1 MTEIPE
7 HLLERSKAR
16 RAALGLLKDGE
27 TASSAAPVK
36 AAGAA
41 PAAAAA
47 SAAPAKA
54 AAAPAPVKKV
64 EPPAPYVL
72 AALSRKKAPFWA
84 SFCLLFM
91 PIWAILYV
99 GTLERPPQRE
109 AGVLGAGSSIY
120 AAKCASCHGGNGQGG
135 VGSALNNGSV
145 VATFPNAADHLWWVI
160 NGSGAVSKGDNY
172 GSPDRP
178 GGQRVS
184 AGGMPAWAAG
194 LSAKEIVEVV
204 YYERIRHGLLTEEE
218 ELALHDL
225 AESPDLPAKFAA
237 GTTVAELQALLDA
250 LAAGAEGEAA
260 AK

>member
-27 TASSAAPVK
+27 VASSAAPVK

-41 PAAAAA
+41 PAAAA
-47 SAAPAKA
+47 SSGPVAKA
-54 AAAPAPVKKV
+54 AAAAAPVKKI

-72 AALSRKKAPFWA
+72 AALNRKRAPYWA
-84 SFCLLFM
+84 SFCLLFL

-109 AGVLGAGSSIY
+109 AGVLGAGSSAY
-120 AAKCASCHGGNGQGG
+120 SAKCASCHGGSGQGG
-135 VGSALNNGSV
+135 VGTALNQGSV
-145 VATFPNAADHLWWVI
+145 VATFPNAADHLWWLI
-160 NGSGAVSKGDNY
+160 NGSAAVSKGDNY

-194 LSAKEIVEVV
+194 LTAKEIVEVV
-204 YYERIRHGLLTEEE
+204 YYERVRHGLRTEED

-225 AESPDLPAKFAA
+225 AESPDLPAKFAT

-250 LAAGAEGEAA
+250 VAGAEGEAA